1 MFKLATGTG
10 KTVVM
15 SMLITWH
22 VLNKIASPK
31 DPKYSKNIL
40 IITPGITVKDRL
52 SVLYPSRDDNFY
64 KAFRVVDDEMWKQL
78 LQSKIIITNWHN
90 LADKSDDKK
99 KSVLKRGTES
109 DEGFCKRVL
118 KEFGDAKNIL
128 VINDEA
134 HHCYRFTDKDENDE
148 EYEKSRI
155 WINGLDKVD
164 NARKIIKTYDLSAT
178 PFKASG
184 KGKQSEKLFKWIVS
198 DFGLND
204 SIESGLVKTPRIAV
218 RDDATIDNDLKSK
231 YFNIYSHVKD
241 DLNRKVDEKTGLPDL
256 VKSAVDHLASD
267 WLNIKKNGRQLKDL
281 RLQY

>member
-1 MFKLATGTG
+1 MEAVETAIWLTEALDSEKQGINNIRDGNWIRECFKLATGTG

-99 KSVLKRGTES
+99 KCFKKR
-109 DEGFCKRVL
+109 
-118 KEFGDAKNIL
+118 
-128 VINDEA
+128 
-134 HHCYRFTDKDENDE
+134 H
-148 EYEKSRI
+148 
-155 WINGLDKVD
+155 
-164 NARKIIKTYDLSAT
+164 
-178 PFKASG
+178 
-184 KGKQSEKLFKWIVS
+184 
-198 DFGLND
+198 
-204 SIESGLVKTPRIAV
+204 
-218 RDDATIDNDLKSK
+218 
-231 YFNIYSHVKD
+231 
-241 DLNRKVDEKTGLPDL
+241 
-256 VKSAVDHLASD
+256 
-267 WLNIKKNGRQLKDL
+267 
-281 RLQY
+281 